1 MSANLDFVHRF
12 IPAQPQ
18 TNAPTLLLLHGTGG
32 DESDLMPLGQ
42 AVLPGAALLSPRGRI
57 SESGMPRFFRRFGE
71 GRFDEANLKEEA
83 QALANFVAAAA
94 QAYNFDP
101 ARVVALGFSNGANIA
116 AAMLL
121 LHPDVLAGA
130 ILLRPMV
137 PLIPAELPNLAAKP
151 VLISA
156 GQHDPIVPAANT
168 LHLANLLQSAGA
180 EVTLKRQ
187 PLGHN
192 LAQPDL
198 QASAHWLREH
208 FGSQTKENAA

>member
-1 MSANLDFVHRF
+1 MSADLAFPHRF
-12 IPAQPQ
+12 IPAQARSG
-18 TNAPTLLLLHGTGG
+18 APTLLLLHGTGG
-32 DESDLMPLGQ
+32 DENDLIPLGQ
-42 AVLPGAALLSPRGRI
+42 ALLPDAPLLSPRGRV
-57 SESGMPRFFRRFGE
+57 SENGMPRFFRRFGE

-83 QALANFVAAAA
+83 AALARFVGAAA
-94 QAYNFDP
+94 QTYKFDP

-116 AAMLL
+116 AALLL
-121 LHPDVLAGA
+121 LHPHVLAGA

-137 PLIPAELPNLAAKP
+137 PLIPADLPDLVGKP

-168 LHLANLLQSAGA
+168 LQLASLLQSAGA

-192 LAQPDL
+192 LAQPDM
-198 QASAHWLREH
+198 QASAYWLSEH
-208 FGSQTKENAA
+208 FAGETKENAA

>member
-1 MSANLDFVHRF
+1 
-12 IPAQPQ
+12 
-18 TNAPTLLLLHGTGG
+18 
-32 DESDLMPLGQ
+32 
-42 AVLPGAALLSPRGRI
+42 GAALLSPRGRTL
-57 SESGMPRFFRRFGE
+57 ENGMPRFFRRFGE
-71 GRFDEANLKEEA
+71 GRFDEVNLKEEA
-83 QALANFVAAAA
+83 LALANFVGAAA
-94 QAYNFDP
+94 QNYKFDA

-121 LHPDVLAGA
+121 LHPQVLAGA
-130 ILLRPMV
+130 ILLRPML
-137 PLIPAELPNLAAKP
+137 PLIPSELPNLAGKP

-192 LAQPDL
+192 LAKPDL
-198 QASAHWLREH
+198 QASAYWLREH
-208 FGSQTKENAA
+208 FARATKENAA

>member
-1 MSANLDFVHRF
+1 MSANLSFVHRF
-12 IPAQPQ
+12 VPAQPG

-32 DESDLMPLGQ
+32 DESDLLPLGQ
-42 AVLPGAALLSPRGRI
+42 AVLPGTALLSPRGRI
-57 SESGMPRFFRRFGE
+57 SENGMPRFFRRFGE
-71 GRFDEANLKEEA
+71 GRFDEVNLKEEA
-83 QALANFVAAAA
+83 LALANFVGAAA
-94 QAYNFDP
+94 QTHHFDP

-116 AAMLL
+116 AALLL
-121 LHPDVLAGA
+121 LHPHVLAGA

-137 PLIPAELPNLAAKP
+137 PLVPADLPNLVEKP

-168 LHLANLLQSAGA
+168 VQLANLLQSAGA

-198 QASAHWLREH
+198 QASAHWLRQNFAREA
-208 FGSQTKENAA
+208 KENAA

>member
-1 MSANLDFVHRF
+1 MSANLDFVYRF
-12 IPAQPQ
+12 IPAQAGSS
-18 TNAPTLLLLHGTGG
+18 APTLLLLHGTGG
-32 DESDLMPLGQ
+32 DESDLVPFGQ
-42 AVLPGAALLSPRGRI
+42 ALMPGAALLSPRGRVL
-57 SESGMPRFFRRFGE
+57 ENGMPRFFRRFGE

-83 QALANFVAAAA
+83 LALANFVGAAA
-94 QAYNFDP
+94 QTYHFDP

-116 AAMLL
+116 AALLL

-137 PLIPAELPNLAAKP
+137 PLIPNDVPKLAGTP

-168 LHLANLLQSAGA
+168 SDLAKLLQSAGA

-192 LAQPDL
+192 LAEPDL
-198 QASAHWLREH
+198 QASAHWLRQNFARH
-208 FGSQTKENAA
+208 TKENAA